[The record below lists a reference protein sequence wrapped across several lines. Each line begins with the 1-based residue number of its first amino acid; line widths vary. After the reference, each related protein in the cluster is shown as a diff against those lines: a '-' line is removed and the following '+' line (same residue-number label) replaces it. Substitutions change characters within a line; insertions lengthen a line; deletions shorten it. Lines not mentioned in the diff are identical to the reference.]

1 MLLLHSSIHMYS
13 ARGPYTCSR
22 SSGVR
27 CCTWAACI
35 RRCGMAAASMPS
47 MLQSQRERRQ
57 ANDFA
62 SMRAQD
68 MKEHVA
74 KQLDEH
80 RDNAAI
86 SQPGKEWV
94 RGWDDW
100 NSSQGSNAARAP
112 ERKA

>member
-1 MLLLHSSIHMYS
+1 M
-13 ARGPYTCSR
+13 G
-22 SSGVR
+22 
-27 CCTWAACI
+27 
-35 RRCGMAAASMPS
+35 SMHV
-47 MLQSQRERRQ
+47 
-57 ANDFA
+57 
-62 SMRAQD
+62 QD

-80 RDNAAI
+80 RDNAAM

-100 NSSQGSNAARAP
+100 NSSQGCNTMRAP

>member
-1 MLLLHSSIHMYS
+1 MMQ
-13 ARGPYTCSR
+13 R
-22 SSGVR
+22 SLSCLFPTSVQRMSGTEAI
-27 CCTWAACI
+27 CTE
-35 RRCGMAAASMPS
+35 
-47 MLQSQRERRQ
+47 QE
-57 ANDFA
+57 
-62 SMRAQD
+62 

-80 RDNAAI
+80 RDNAAM

-100 NSSQGSNAARAP
+100 NSAQGPNAMRAG

>member
-1 MLLLHSSIHMYS
+1 MQRPLSCLLPLPVQCM
-13 ARGPYTCSR
+13 
-22 SSGVR
+22 SGIEAI
-27 CCTWAACI
+27 CAE
-35 RRCGMAAASMPS
+35 
-47 MLQSQRERRQ
+47 QE
-57 ANDFA
+57 
-62 SMRAQD
+62 

-80 RDNAAI
+80 RDNAAM

-100 NSSQGSNAARAP
+100 NSSQGSNAMRAG